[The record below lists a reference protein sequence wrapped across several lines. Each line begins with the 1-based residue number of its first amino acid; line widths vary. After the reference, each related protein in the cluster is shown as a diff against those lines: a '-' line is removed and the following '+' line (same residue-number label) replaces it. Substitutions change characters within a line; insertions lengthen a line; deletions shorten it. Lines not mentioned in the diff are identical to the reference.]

1 MLNKAVDAEILQKKM
16 ARGEYL
22 PQLALGVGGLYL
34 DIMEDSNGYGIAFAT
49 LSIPISNWW
58 GGSYKLQE
66 NDIKIKI
73 AQNNLDEKS
82 ELLQVQIFKAY
93 MELTESYKQID
104 IANTSLEQSVE
115 YEQEVKNNFDA
126 GISST
131 SDLLEA
137 RAQTQKAKDD
147 QIDVKS
153 QYRIKLA
160 NYLLV
165 VGKINIDV

>member
-1 MLNKAVDAEILQKKM
+1 MFIIKLFSIKLFEPGTWLIWKIPLAPLKPPIKAIL
-16 ARGEYL
+16 
-22 PQLALGVGGLYL
+22 LAFVP
-34 DIMEDSNGYGIAFAT
+34 DNET
-49 LSIPISNWW
+49 T
-58 GGSYKLQE
+58 GS
-66 NDIKIKI
+66 
-73 AQNNLDEKS
+73 DEKS

-93 MELTESYKQID
+93 KDLTESYQQID
-104 IANTSLEQSVE
+104 IANTSLEQSIE

-126 GISST
+126 GISNT

-165 VGKINIDV
+165 VGKINTDV